1 MFLKILKIAF
11 VFQMTKT
18 YMVIKSVFQM
28 TKTCMVIKRGNNVSL
43 VPTSPF
49 TTIYVAVCAKN

>member
-18 YMVIKSVFQM
+18 YIIIKSLFQM
-28 TKTCMVIKRGNNVSL
+28 TKTYMVVKRGNNVYL

-49 TTIYVAVCAKN
+49 TTIYVAVCA